1 MQLKIG
7 DAAFISIRAEY
18 DVEKGQFEFDLN
30 GTKTFFTYDA
40 EAKKF
45 NLYQVDGGYDVDFTK
60 LAKIEMPESYFG
72 TWISDDG
79 QTKVIASKGH
89 LSVAINGGELVEA
102 TEASYDEFG
111 VYFTIDGVEYS
122 LSSSYGEDNQ
132 IFFANS
138 DYSFRCM
145 LTLQA

>member
-1 MQLKIG
+1 M
-7 DAAFISIRAEY
+7 
-18 DVEKGQFEFDLN
+18 
-30 GTKTFFTYDA
+30 
-40 EAKKF
+40 
-45 NLYQVDGGYDVDFTK
+45 GYSFPSPLVF
-60 LAKIEMPESYFG
+60 LPVS
-72 TWISDDG
+72 S
-79 QTKVIASKGH
+79 VSKGH